1 MKAKIR
7 RLVKNPRYRMLQI
20 GDSHYLMDFGGQ
32 FWKIIFPFFTW
43 IFPNYIY
50 KVDDEEVVKRLKAP
64 LKEEAEGPGALFA
77 GGLGVLLPNLTGSL
91 VDYFDLSMPFW
102 FNVVLL
108 VTALVSVVFLFLA
121 FSRKY
126 KKRLQH
132 TLQLELLLRYK
143 IWLRPKS
150 FVHVFNLFVSYE
162 LFLVG
167 SVFCYIVYV
176 SNQNVFVLFTAS
188 LIIFFVFIF
197 SLYTGEEGTTTVT
210 FKENNENVG

>member
-7 RLVKNPRYRMLQI
+7 SLVKNPRYRLLQI
-20 GDSHYLMDFGGQ
+20 GDSHYLMDFGDQ

-50 KVDDEEVVKRLKAP
+50 KVDDEEIVKRLKAP

-108 VTALVSVVFLFLA
+108 VTAIVSVVYLFQA
-121 FSRKY
+121 FSQKY
-126 KKRLQH
+126 KKRLHH
-132 TLQLELLLRYK
+132 TVHLELLPCYRIRLH
-143 IWLRPKS
+143 PKS
-150 FVHVFNLFVSYE
+150 FGHVCKFILGYVFI
-162 LFLVG
+162 LVL
-167 SVFCYIVYV
+167 SVFCYAFYF
-176 SNQNVFVLFTAS
+176 STQNIFILFTAS
-188 LIIFFVFIF
+188 VLFFFILVS
-197 SLYTGEEGTTTVT
+197 SLYPGEEGTTTVK
-210 FKENNENVG
+210 FLDNQQAVS